1 MMRMIIVSG
10 FLGCGKTTLILALAR
25 EMLRKGEKV
34 AIIENDFGRVNIDSQ
49 IMENAGLQVRE
60 LSMGCICCT
69 LGPDFLMN
77 LKELTIRYSPD
88 TIIVEPSGI
97 ANSDAILGSLEHYS
111 GPLLEGVKVIY
122 IIDGPRFSSMVPAFE
137 VGLVNNLKVADVVC
151 INKLD
156 ETGKQ
161 DADIINDWLG
171 KRMLTK
177 PIVHL
182 SLRTNVGLDRL
193 IGEVGY

>member
-1 MMRMIIVSG
+1 MRIIIVSG

-25 EMLRKGEKV
+25 EMVRKGEKV

-77 LKELTIRYSPD
+77 LKELAIRYSPD

-111 GPLLEGVKVIY
+111 GPPFEDVKVVY
-122 IIDGPRFSSMVPAFE
+122 IIDGPRFSSMLPAFE
-137 VGLVNNLKVADVVC
+137 VGLINNLKMANFVC
-151 INKLD
+151 INKFD

-161 DADIINDWLG
+161 DADIIKDWLG
-171 KRMLTK
+171 KRKLTK
-177 PIVHL
+177 PVVHL
-182 SLRTNVGLDRL
+182 SLRTNVGLDL
-193 IGEVGY
+193 VMEKVGL